1 MGLTCF
7 FHGQGGMHLLP
18 PSVVFS
24 YGPPFA
30 GALCG
35 FLLLLF
41 LMETDLY
48 KDLRANWSTI
58 DQIPTCLDQ
67 KGHIVLD
74 LKKYYDCE
82 VL

>member
-7 FHGQGGMHLLP
+7 FHGHGGMHLR

-30 GALCG
+30 GALW

-48 KDLRANWSTI
+48 KDL
-58 DQIPTCLDQ
+58 CLDQ
-67 KGHIVLD
+67 KGHIVLH